1 MCRGDRSK
9 QVAGTGLSKS
19 RGQALRGC
27 TRVLIPGTRLLI
39 PAPATELVLV
49 LLTLSLALGC
59 SHAPPADT
67 GPALGERFWLKAGE
81 SATIRGER
89 STVTFERIVSDSR
102 CAVDVQCIRAGE
114 ARAAFRLKAGGA
126 PDVSFELDTDRERT
140 REVGRYI
147 VTLHDVAPAPRS
159 TVRIAPAD
167 YRAEI
172 TVSR

>member
-1 MCRGDRSK
+1 
-9 QVAGTGLSKS
+9 
-19 RGQALRGC
+19 
-27 TRVLIPGTRLLI
+27 
-39 PAPATELVLV
+39 VLV
-49 LLTLSLALGC
+49 FLTLSLAIGC

-67 GPALGERFWLKAGE
+67 GPALGERFWLKAVE

-114 ARAAFRLKAGGA
+114 ARGAFRLETRGGD
-126 PDVSFELDTDRERT
+126 PFSFELDTDRERT
-140 REVGRYI
+140 REVGGYI

-172 TVSR
+172 TISR

>member
-1 MCRGDRSK
+1 MSRPQICRGDR
-9 QVAGTGLSKS
+9 
-19 RGQALRGC
+19 
-27 TRVLIPGTRLLI
+27 IY
-39 PAPATELVLV
+39 PAPASELLSILA
-49 LLTLSLALGC
+49 LLFVSLTLGC

-81 SATIRGER
+81 SATIGGER
-89 STVTFERIVSDSR
+89 ATVTFERIVADSR

-114 ARAAFRLKAGGA
+114 ARGAFRLQGRGKE
-126 PDVSFELDTDRERT
+126 PVPFELDTDRERT
-140 REVGRYI
+140 REVGGYV

-159 TVRIAPAD
+159 TVRIAATG